1 MLYTKSQAIL
11 DRFSTALLYAHS
23 MSIGA
28 RLRELRNSME
38 LNQEQFGEICGVTK
52 GMVSQWELD
61 IVTPPTDR
69 LMEIHKKHPFSFDW
83 LLNGET
89 VYSTT
94 NRKIGSALMAME
106 QSADYVQEA
115 AVQAVLTTC
124 ELAQRAK
131 ANGAG
136 HKDG

>member
-1 MLYTKSQAIL
+1 MLYTQSQAYL
-11 DRFSTALLYAHS
+11 DPHGLEVLYPAQ
-23 MSIGA
+23 MSIGTK
-28 RLRELRNSME
+28 LRQLRTSHG
-38 LNQEQFGEICGVTK
+38 LSQERFGELCGVTK

-69 LMEIHKKHPFSFDW
+69 LLELHKKLPFSFDW
-83 LLNGET
+83 LLNDDN

-94 NRKIGSALMAME
+94 NRKIGSAMMAME

-124 ELAQRAK
+124 ELAKRAK
-131 ANGAG
+131 ENGAG
-136 HKDG
+136 HT

>member
-1 MLYTKSQAIL
+1 
-11 DRFSTALLYAHS
+11 
-23 MSIGA
+23 MSIGT
-28 RLRELRNSME
+28 RLRQLRTSHG
-38 LNQEQFGEICGVTK
+38 LNQDRFGELCGVTK

-69 LMEIHKKHPFSFDW
+69 LLELHKKLAFSYDW
-83 LLNGET
+83 LLNGDT

-94 NRKIGSALMAME
+94 NRKIGSAMMAME
-106 QSADYVQEA
+106 QSADYVQDA

-131 ANGAG
+131 ANGTNHG
-136 HKDG
+136 NEG

>member
-1 MLYTKSQAIL
+1 
-11 DRFSTALLYAHS
+11 
-23 MSIGA
+23 MSIGT
-28 RLRELRNSME
+28 RLRLLRTSHG
-38 LNQEQFGEICGVTK
+38 LNQDRFGELCGVTK

-69 LMEIHKKHPFSFDW
+69 LLELHKKLAFSYDW
-83 LLNGET
+83 LLNGDT

-94 NRKIGSALMAME
+94 NRKIGSAMMAME
-106 QSADYVQEA
+106 QSADYVQDA

-131 ANGAG
+131 ANGTNHG
-136 HKDG
+136 NEG

>member
-1 MLYTKSQAIL
+1 M
-11 DRFSTALLYAHS
+11 
-23 MSIGA
+23 
-28 RLRELRNSME
+28 
-38 LNQEQFGEICGVTK
+38 NQEQLGELCGVTK

-69 LMEIHKKHPFSFDW
+69 LLELHKKLAFSFDW
-83 LLNGET
+83 LLNGDT

-94 NRKIGSALMAME
+94 NPKIGSAMMVME

-124 ELAQRAK
+124 ELAKRAK
-131 ANGAG
+131 ANGTG
-136 HKDG
+136 THG